1 MRKILI
7 NIVQEI
13 FKLILKIKPVK
24 RKLEDILFAEKLEEA
39 SNSITIVS
47 PLDTLNKIKET
58 IAKEQQGCYMRF
70 GDGDVFLLNKQA
82 DLYQKASEKLSTEMK
97 EAFAMSGSSIYK
109 SLSIHS
115 KAFGYEKEMYVGNHL
130 VSDAYATYLLKSS
143 YPYFIGHQIYSP
155 VALHYA
161 ATYHPALANDF
172 LKVLKSKTFLFIG
185 NKHIKREVLEKLFG
199 QEIQIVG
206 TPDNNAY
213 TAMDDVEQQASSIL
227 ANSANFGVVVIAMGC
242 SGRVLMKRLTLLK
255 KNIFLFDFGSLLD
268 GLNGIES
275 RTWLKKEKLDYHL
288 LMKDL

>member
-1 MRKILI
+1 MLKVLR
-7 NIVQEI
+7 NIVQEF
-13 FKLILKIKPVK
+13 FKFILRIKPLK
-24 RKLEDILFAEKLEEA
+24 RKLQDNLFAEKLAEA
-39 SNSITIVS
+39 SNSISIVS
-47 PLDTLNKIKET
+47 PLDTLSKIKET

-82 DLYQKASEKLSTEMK
+82 DLYQKASEKLATEMK
-97 EAFAMSGSSIYK
+97 EAFTLSGDNIYK

-115 KAFGYEKEMYVGNHL
+115 QAFGYEKEMYLGNHL

-185 NKHIKREVLEKLFG
+185 NQHIKKNLLQRLFG
-199 QEIQIVG
+199 EETQIIG
-206 TPDNNAY
+206 TPDNDAYNAV
-213 TAMDDVEQQASSIL
+213 DEIEQQVSPIL
-227 ANSANFGVVVIAMGC
+227 ANRANFGVIVIAMGC

-268 GLNGIES
+268 GLNGVES
-275 RTWLKKEKLDYHL
+275 RTWLKKEEIDYQL

>member
-115 KAFGYEKEMYVGNHL
+115 KAFGYEKEMYLGNHL
-130 VSDAYATYLLKSS
+130 VSDAYATYLLQTS

-161 ATYHPALANDF
+161 ATYHPALANEF
-172 LKVLKSKTFLFIG
+172 LKILKSKTFLFIG

-268 GLNGIES
+268 GLNGVES
-275 RTWLKKEKLDYHL
+275 RTWLKKEEIDYQL